1 MAARDTA
8 ELTRVR
14 RQKAFA
20 WAKYYEQVNTAH
32 SNDRVHF
39 RTYSSAAAETSIPAH
54 IKTEFLSMA
63 ATLKKRWECPICLGM
78 IEEGD
83 LEITNCGHY
92 YCKGCLTGLQAAART
107 AHKPKWDCAVCRR
120 QHEFK

>member
-1 MAARDTA
+1 MAAREST
-8 ELTRVR
+8 ELIRVR

-32 SNDRVHF
+32 TNDRAAF
-39 RTYSSAAAETSIPAH
+39 RRITTVSAEPSIPAH
-54 IKTEFLSMA
+54 IKTEFLEMA
-63 ATLKKRWECPICLGM
+63 AALQKRWECPVCLGM
-78 IEEGD
+78 IDDGG

-92 YCKGCLTGLQAAART
+92 YCKGCLTALQTAART

-120 QHEFK
+120 SHELR